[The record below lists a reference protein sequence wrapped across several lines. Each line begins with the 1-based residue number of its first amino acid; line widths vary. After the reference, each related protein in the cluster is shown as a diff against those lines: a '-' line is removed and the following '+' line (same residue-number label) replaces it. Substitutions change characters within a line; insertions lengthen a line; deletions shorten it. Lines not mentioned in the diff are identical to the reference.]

1 MSQKLHITI
10 SNFHM
15 VENDNTYEAKSLWS
29 KPVGKLLSPEIVE
42 KKSIST
48 ILQGYTGQVVDVSLS
63 IEGNIPE
70 QIYMNNKP
78 PQKITITPDV

>member
-42 KKSIST
+42 KN
-48 ILQGYTGQVVDVSLS
+48 QFQQFY
-63 IEGNIPE
+63 
-70 QIYMNNKP
+70 
-78 PQKITITPDV
+78 KITPAKL